1 MPGRP
6 ADARWSG
13 RDVTRPSRISRARI
27 LEQLRI
33 AARKGDRTALALAL
47 DEMKTLAM
55 SPRYWERYLE
65 LLSHPLA
72 RLADL
77 LVIKQ
82 GERIARQKGH
92 APRRERPAAPRGAGK
107 QKPARPAR
115 RRARPAAE
123 QQPLLFPDLER

>member
-1 MPGRP
+1 MPGR
-6 ADARWSG
+6 G
-13 RDVTRPSRISRARI
+13 VTRPSRISRARI
-27 LEQLRI
+27 LEQLRV

-55 SPRYWERYLE
+55 SPRYWERYLD

-92 APRRERPAAPRGAGK
+92 APRRERPAAPARGAGK
-107 QKPARPAR
+107 KKAARPAR
-115 RRARPAAE
+115 RRPGLSAE